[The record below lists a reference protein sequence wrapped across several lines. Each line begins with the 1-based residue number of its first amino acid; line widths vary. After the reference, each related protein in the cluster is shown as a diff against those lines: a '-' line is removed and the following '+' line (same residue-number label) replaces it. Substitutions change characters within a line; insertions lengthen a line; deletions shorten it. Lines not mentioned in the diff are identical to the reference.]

1 MSDTL
6 TKPTPKRE
14 AFSLV
19 IATFERPD
27 DLQITL
33 TGVLSQNRRPEEII
47 VVDSSR
53 DEETKEHCA
62 SWTADIPLRYVFSES
77 RSAAKQR
84 NEGAAIANPLS
95 GIIGF
100 MDDDI
105 TLYRDTCEQVL
116 CVFDRD
122 SDGAIGGISV
132 RIDDI
137 HRPAPSRLTRL
148 YYRIQAGYSH
158 PTYGARL
165 FGPGINCLPCYTEES
180 EENGTLIRADWL
192 NSGCVFYR
200 REPFLRE
207 RFPAFDGYSF
217 MEDVHLSARIGK
229 THRLYFHKTATC
241 GHRDGTNSLKRDY
254 LGLARQRIR
263 NQRIVARNVQGLR
276 GISLAWRFLLH
287 RVFASITIL
296 RGRERGWIQS
306 LKGTW
311 F

>member
-1 MSDTL
+1 MSDTHL
-6 TKPTPKRE
+6 QPTPKVE

-27 DLQITL
+27 DLRITL
-33 TGVLSQNRRPEEII
+33 DGVLAQKRLPLEIV

-53 DEETKEHCA
+53 DELTQTLCA
-62 SWTADIPLRYVFSES
+62 SWVGSIPLRYVFSKS

-84 NEGAAIANPLS
+84 NEGADLVNPES
-95 GIIGF
+95 SVIGF

-105 TLYRDTCEQVL
+105 TLYSDTCEKVL
-116 CVFDRD
+116 SVFDRD
-122 SDGAIGGISV
+122 VERKVGGISV

-137 HRPAPSRLTRL
+137 NRTAPSGLTRFYL
-148 YYRIQAGYSH
+148 RIQAGFAH
-158 PTYGARL
+158 ATYGARL
-165 FGPGINCLPCYTEES
+165 FGPGINCLPTYHEPGD
-180 EENGTLIRADWL
+180 ENGTLIPADWL

-207 RFPAFDGYSF
+207 KFPAFDGYSF
-217 MEDVHLSARIGK
+217 MEDVHCSARIGK

-254 LGLARQRIR
+254 LGMARQRIR
-263 NQRIVARNVQGLR
+263 NQRIVARDVQGLR
-276 GISLAWRFLLH
+276 GFSFAWKVLLH
-287 RVFASITIL
+287 RLFASITIL